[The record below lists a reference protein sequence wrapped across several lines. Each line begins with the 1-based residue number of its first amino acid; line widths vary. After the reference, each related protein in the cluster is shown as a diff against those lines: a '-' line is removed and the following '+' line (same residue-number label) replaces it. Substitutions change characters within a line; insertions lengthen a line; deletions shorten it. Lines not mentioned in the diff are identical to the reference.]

1 MNTDDHQFIRE
12 FLSKVAQL
20 RYVVI
25 AIDSAVSKKLQ
36 QYNLATQ
43 LPEGQR
49 PGTIQ
54 PFEVCRKFGGIDF
67 GLTKGHY
74 PSLNT

>member
-1 MNTDDHQFIRE
+1 MNTDDHQLIRK

-20 RYVVI
+20 RYVMI
-25 AIDSAVSKKLQ
+25 AIDSAISKKLQ
-36 QYNLATQ
+36 QYDLATQ
-43 LPEGQR
+43 LPKGQR

-54 PFEVCRKFGGIDF
+54 PFEVWGKFGGIDF
-67 GLTKGHY
+67 GLVKGHY